1 MERRRVVVPAALE
14 NRMREPYT
22 RITAHQTLSS
32 LNLGKLWRY
41 RDLLWALVH
50 RNLVLRYR
58 KSILGPLWLIIQPLA
73 LTLAL
78 LKTVGL
84 IVGQSMHG
92 QPIGL
97 YYMTTLILWGYFSL
111 VVPEISCVFVNNEYL
126 FNKIY
131 FPRLLVPISV
141 LVTSAVGVALQIA
154 VLGIVMAYLAIE
166 HVASPNL
173 RLLWLLPFAG
183 SLLAMFALGLGLLIA
198 SGTAKYRDL
207 LNAMSF
213 LIQAWLFLTPV
224 LYPLSK
230 IPEHLRLPL
239 AIVNPLSVVCDL
251 WQAAF
256 LGTLTSSPSAIV
268 AATATICAVLLIA
281 FLAFQRAEQTAAD
294 TI

>member
-1 MERRRVVVPAALE
+1 
-14 NRMREPYT
+14 MREPYT
-22 RITAHQTLSS
+22 RIAAHQTLRS
-32 LNLGKLWRY
+32 LDLARLWRY
-41 RDLLWALVH
+41 RDLLWALVR

-58 KSILGPLWLIIQPLA
+58 KSILGPLWLVIQPLA

-84 IVGQSMHG
+84 VIGQSMHE

-131 FPRLLVPISV
+131 FPRVLVPISV
-141 LVTSAVGVALQIA
+141 LLTSAVGVALQIV
-154 VLGIVMAYLAIE
+154 VLGVVMAYLAIA
-166 HVASPNL
+166 HTASL
-173 RLLWLLPFAG
+173 HLGLLWLLPIAG
-183 SLLAMFALGLGLLIA
+183 SLLAMFALGVGLLIA

-213 LIQAWLFLTPV
+213 LVQAWLFLTPV

-230 IPEHLRLPL
+230 IPEHLRLLL

-268 AATATICAVLLIA
+268 AATATICAVLMIA
-281 FLAFQRAEQTAAD
+281 FVVFQRAEQTAAD